1 VIRTLPLLCLDL
13 EDDELG
19 RRQLDL
25 LIANRD
31 RQLTRQH
38 ALGQLRQVER
48 SSVVVSGGGA
58 GVTAFV
64 LTFRD

>member
-13 EDDELG
+13 EDDEL
-19 RRQLDL
+19 
-25 LIANRD
+25 
-31 RQLTRQH
+31 
-38 ALGQLRQVER
+38 
-48 SSVVVSGGGA
+48 VVSGGGA